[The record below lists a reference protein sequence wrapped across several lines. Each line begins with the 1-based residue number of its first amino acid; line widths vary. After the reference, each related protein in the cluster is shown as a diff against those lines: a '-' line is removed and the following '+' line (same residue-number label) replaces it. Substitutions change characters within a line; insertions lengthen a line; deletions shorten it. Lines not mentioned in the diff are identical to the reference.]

1 MKPPP
6 RTRMKPGRI
15 RTPDGSPLES
25 GKVSQNWKRFERSN
39 LLKAL
44 ETLSKTTGGQGD
56 IDYAALRK
64 QVPTRSVAEIHAV
77 VEGLKDKAICSASF
91 YLKNKDKM
99 VRKPIEMWT
108 HMALAVTG
116 TLNDPICSA
125 FAQMLIVSSTE
136 PRTLRNCDPP
146 QDIRLSTAAGRRLG
160 CSIPQRRMLR
170 LSGKGKRDGTNTP
183 HPFVVFKTPA
193 PTIGRARRL
202 PLSSNVVRLPNN
214 RIPPPQQQPS
224 NPAGTRP
231 ADTCS
236 SPTAVTFHAAG
247 RAEVLLPPITPQ
259 LVSQIVIPATTCS
272 NTTSE
277 VKTVNVESIVKQPT
291 QQLSKLKPSTI
302 STLKSTSSRPD
313 MPLASSATRL
323 TPFPSTAPSSVKSSI
338 SATSNHPVAPLSTP
352 AAALPSSVGCVSKSA
367 TKKTIFDVN
376 CNVDFERIYH
386 YMSAMH
392 EADDMRPLTPME
404 SAIVLDLLM
413 SLPEELSLLPCT
425 KLHKHLIQMYQRL
438 SSPANSMEGRELFK
452 DLQDGLSAQ
461 TGGQDMP
468 ACQQNTAQT
477 FDSSGVQDSEEPK
490 VAESQ
495 SSGTNNSSIQPGKDN
510 EMGFTP
516 LNPFSVPLQLL
527 MRR

>member
-6 RTRMKPGRI
+6 RTRIKPGRI
-15 RTPDGSPLES
+15 RTPDGSPVDS
-25 GKVSQNWKRFERSN
+25 GRVSQNWKRFERNN

-44 ETLSKTTGGQGD
+44 QTLSMTTGGQGD

-64 QVPTRSVAEIHAV
+64 RVPTRSVAEIHAV
-77 VEGLKDKAICSASF
+77 VEGLKDKVISSASF
-91 YLKNKDKM
+91 YLKNKDEM

-108 HMALAVTG
+108 DMALAVTG
-116 TLNDPICSA
+116 SLNDPICRA
-125 FAQMLIVSSTE
+125 FSQMLIVSSTE

-146 QDIRLSTAAGRRLG
+146 QDNRLSTDAGRRLG

-170 LSGKGKRDGTNTP
+170 FSSKGKRPGTNTA

-193 PTIGRARRL
+193 PTIGRAMRL
-202 PLSSNVVRLPNN
+202 PVSSNVVRLPNI

-224 NPAGTRP
+224 NAAGTQP
-231 ADTCS
+231 AATS
-236 SPTAVTFHAAG
+236 HPPG
-247 RAEVLLPPITPQ
+247 RAEELVPPTTPQ
-259 LVSQIVIPATTCS
+259 LVSQTVIPVTTCS

-277 VKTVNVESIVKQPT
+277 VKTVNVGSLVKQPT
-291 QQLSKLKPSTI
+291 QQLSKQKPSTI
-302 STLKSTSSRPD
+302 STLKSHSSRPD

-323 TPFPSTAPSSVKSSI
+323 TPLPSTAPSSVKSST

-352 AAALPSSVGCVSKSA
+352 AAAFPSRVGCASKSA
-367 TKKTIFDVN
+367 NKKTIRTFDVN
-376 CNVDFERIYH
+376 SNVDFERIYH
-386 YMSAMH
+386 YMSALH
-392 EADDMRPLTPME
+392 ETDDKRPLTPME
-404 SAIVLDLLM
+404 SAIMLDLLM

-438 SSPANSMEGRELFK
+438 SSPANSMEGGELFK
-452 DLQDGLSAQ
+452 DPQDGLSAQ

-468 ACQQNTAQT
+468 ACQQITAQP
-477 FDSSGVQDSEEPK
+477 FDSSGVQDSEEPEA
-490 VAESQ
+490 AESQ
-495 SSGTNNSSIQPGKDN
+495 SSGTKTSSIQPGKDN
-510 EMGFTP
+510 EMGFPP

>member
-236 SPTAVTFHAAG
+236 SPTAVTFHAA
-247 RAEVLLPPITPQ
+247 
-259 LVSQIVIPATTCS
+259 
-272 NTTSE
+272 
-277 VKTVNVESIVKQPT
+277 
-291 QQLSKLKPSTI
+291 
-302 STLKSTSSRPD
+302 
-313 MPLASSATRL
+313 
-323 TPFPSTAPSSVKSSI
+323 
-338 SATSNHPVAPLSTP
+338 
-352 AAALPSSVGCVSKSA
+352 
-367 TKKTIFDVN
+367 
-376 CNVDFERIYH
+376 
-386 YMSAMH
+386 
-392 EADDMRPLTPME
+392 E